1 MPVKAYQYPVK
12 AQRGTKVKPPSTPI
26 KPEPKDTGPTIL
38 GSRMEDWGYRALL
51 ALGYK
56 EENISVQKSIDGG
69 RNLPGGQ
76 VVDIVL
82 YKPTPCAISFK
93 GEYWH
98 GNPDEETFDDARIMN
113 IYDEYV
119 VVWWREAFT
128 YDMMYNV
135 LLARVGRP

>member
-1 MPVKAYQYPVK
+1 MPVKPYQFPVK
-12 AQRGTKVKPPSTPI
+12 TRRGTKVEPPPAPV
-26 KPEPKDTGPTIL
+26 KEYGVAEGPTIL

-56 EENISVQKSIDGG
+56 AENISTQRGIDGG

-82 YKPTPCAISFK
+82 YKPTSCAISFK

-98 GNPDEETFDDARIMN
+98 GNADEETFDDARVAR

-119 VVWWREAFT
+119 IVWWREAFT
-128 YDMMYNV
+128 YEMMYQV